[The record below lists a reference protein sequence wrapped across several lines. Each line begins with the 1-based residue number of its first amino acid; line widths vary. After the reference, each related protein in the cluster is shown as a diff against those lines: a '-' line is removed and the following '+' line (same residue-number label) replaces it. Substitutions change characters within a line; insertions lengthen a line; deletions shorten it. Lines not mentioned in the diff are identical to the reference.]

1 MSNIGEIYNLILHS
15 NLLNFTIF
23 LAIIILIC
31 KKFDIP
37 AIIEN
42 MRAKI
47 IKRIEESDITLK
59 EAAANKEKAMNEVK
73 NTAAE
78 VENINSAAEVK
89 AKALEEQVSQDTL
102 VKIENIKNNTQKII
116 DSEEKSVRAILI
128 SNTGTRSVEAAKD
141 NIISE
146 LEKNKELH
154 NKFIEDSIN
163 ELDKAVLDG
172 IS

>member
-89 AKALEEQVSQDTL
+89 AKTLEEQVYQDTL

-128 SNTGTRSVEAAKD
+128 SNTGTRSVEAAKY